1 MSTLAIFHPPQ
12 GLALVTRLVWQSCQA
27 MREAIRAGDRCRAI
41 GIGQWLANTRD
52 APDCPDP
59 LRRTIAG
66 AMEDALA
73 TFGGSGP
80 ALEPL
85 QSDDGEVA

>member
-1 MSTLAIFHPPQ
+1 MSTLAVLHPPQ

-27 MREAIRAGDRCRAI
+27 LREAIRAGDRCRAI
-41 GIGQWLANTRD
+41 GIGQWLASTRD
-52 APDCPDP
+52 AADCPAP
-59 LRRTIAG
+59 LRRVISDAL
-66 AMEDALA
+66 EDALA